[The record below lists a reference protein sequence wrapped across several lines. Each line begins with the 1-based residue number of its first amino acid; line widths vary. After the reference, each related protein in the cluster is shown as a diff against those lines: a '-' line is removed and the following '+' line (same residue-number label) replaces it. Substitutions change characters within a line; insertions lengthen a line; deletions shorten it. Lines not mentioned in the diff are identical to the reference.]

1 MATAIHPQQTFGNI
15 KQEIAENITIDN
27 IAHDSTA
34 ESIKGTRILSLSG
47 GGVKGIAELVVL
59 TEIEERT
66 GKSISELFPIITG
79 TSVGGLI
86 AGLLT
91 IPQEQGS
98 NIAKYSAKDA
108 LKIFTDAAPKIF
120 EHHWY
125 DGIKQIFTHK
135 HSQGPLKEILDQHLA
150 GLRLDDTTSRLII
163 PVTDLASSD
172 KEVKIFD
179 SQDDYSPHIRVQ
191 DVLLATTAAPTYFKP
206 VTNKEH
212 IKGYENQEDALYAYA
227 DGGLGANRPAYET
240 LKILKSGHNREEN
253 AKILDDTMVLSL
265 NFDNDRE
272 ASSSI
277 PKIGFDGLIGWLVK
291 GKLVSRLMQSSED
304 SSTAEVKLELPGED
318 EFVEVKLPITK
329 ETSSLDNS
337 NPKNIEALVA
347 VGRKYIEEHTEQLQ
361 KLCDNLVKYV
371 EVETKAMTHEKKV
384 AEDKEVAIE
393 KSLDLDSNSDDAYTV
408 NEAAIAVTSDY
419 IVNSNEDAIE
429 KEREYSTLVQ
439 AQGANKG
446 GSDEIDSNSIITNEI
461 REQIL
466 DGIKQYL
473 SSFANENPDLKE
485 NRSQYLTAVND
496 YSNQELEKIILD
508 FAEGQKV
515 VKEMELHEAE
525 SVLAPYMSCGQE
537 ANHQESMELE
547 GIDDEVSNHEILAS

>member
-1 MATAIHPQQTFGNI
+1 MATAIHAQRAFEHIEQEIVENI
-15 KQEIAENITIDN
+15 KGDTTTR
-27 IAHDSTA
+27 DSAA
-34 ESIKGTRILSLSG
+34 ESIKSNRILSLSG

-59 TEIEERT
+59 AEIEERT

-86 AGLLT
+86 GALLT
-91 IPQEQGS
+91 IPKEQGS

-150 GLRLDDTTSRLII
+150 ELRLDDTTSRLII
-163 PVTDLASSD
+163 PVTDLASTD

-212 IKGYENQEDALYAYA
+212 IKNYENQEDVLYAYA
-227 DGGLGANRPAYET
+227 DGGLGANRPAYEA
-240 LKILKSGHNREEN
+240 LKILKNGHSREEN
-253 AKILDDTMVLSL
+253 AKILDNTMVLSL

-272 ASSSI
+272 ASGSI

-304 SSTAEVKLELPGED
+304 SSTAEVRVDLLGED

-337 NPKNIEALVA
+337 SLKNIDALVA
-347 VGRKYIEEHTEQLQ
+347 VGRKYIEDHTEQLQ

-371 EVETKAMTHEKKV
+371 EVETKAMTHEKA
-384 AEDKEVAIE
+384 AEDKGVAIAV
-393 KSLDLDSNSDDAYTV
+393 SLDLANSSDDDVIANEKIDEVPMVKQYAYITGNDSNKGDGDD
-408 NEAAIAVTSDY
+408 VT
-419 IVNSNEDAIE
+419 
-429 KEREYSTLVQ
+429 VQ
-439 AQGANKG
+439 AVIT
-446 GSDEIDSNSIITNEI
+446 DEN

-473 SSFANENPDLKE
+473 TSFANDNPDLKE
-485 NRSQYLTAVND
+485 NIDQYLTVVND
-496 YSNQELEKIILD
+496 YSNGDLEKLILD

-525 SVLAPYMSCGQE
+525 SVLAPYMSCSMEASQE
-537 ANHQESMELE
+537 AMELE
-547 GIDDEVSNHEILAS
+547 GIDDEVSNHEILA

>member
-1 MATAIHPQQTFGNI
+1 MTTAIHTQQTFEHI
-15 KQEIAENITIDN
+15 KQEIEDNIKNTAAENDN
-27 IAHDSTA
+27 TS
-34 ESIKGTRILSLSG
+34 ESIKSNRILSLSG

-59 TEIEERT
+59 AEIEERT
-66 GKSISELFPIITG
+66 GKFISELFPIITG

-86 AGLLT
+86 GALLT
-91 IPQEQGS
+91 IPKEPGS
-98 NIAKYSAKDA
+98 NVAKYSAKDA
-108 LKIFTDAAPKIF
+108 LKIFTDASPKIF

-135 HSQGPLKEILDQHLA
+135 HSQGPLKEILDHHLA
-150 GLRLDDTTSRLII
+150 ELRLDDTTSRLII
-163 PVTDLASSD
+163 PVTDLASTD
-172 KEVKIFD
+172 KEIKIFD
-179 SQDDYSPHIRVQ
+179 SQDSYSPHIRVQ

-227 DGGLGANRPAYET
+227 DGGLWANRPAYEA
-240 LKILKSGHNREEN
+240 LKILKNGHSREEN

-304 SSTAEVKLELPGED
+304 SSTAEVRVDLPGED

-347 VGRKYIEEHTEQLQ
+347 VGRKYVEDHTEQLQ

-371 EVETKAMTHEKKV
+371 EIETKAMTHEEV
-384 AEDKEVAIE
+384 AKDTEVAIE
-393 KSLDLDSNSDDAYTV
+393 TSSDLDNSSDDATIV
-408 NEAAIAVTSDY
+408 NEAAITVTSDD
-419 IVNSNEDAIE
+419 IANGNEDA
-429 KEREYSTLVQ
+429 KEEESEYSTLVQ

-446 GSDEIDSNSIITNEI
+446 GGNDIVSNYIITNAN

-466 DGIKQYL
+466 EGIKQYL
-473 SSFANENPDLKE
+473 TSFANDNPDLQE
-485 NRSQYLTAVND
+485 NIDQYLTAVND
-496 YSNQELEKIILD
+496 YSNGDLEKLILD
-508 FAEGQKV
+508 FAEGQNV
-515 VKEMELHEAE
+515 VKEMELQEAE
-525 SVLAPYMSCGQE
+525 RVLAPYMSCGME
-537 ANHQESMELE
+537 ANKESMELE
-547 GIDDEVSNHEILAS
+547 GIDDEVSNHEILA

>member
-1 MATAIHPQQTFGNI
+1 MTTLVHTQQTFENI
-15 KQEIAENITIDN
+15 KQEIEDNIKNTAAENDN
-27 IAHDSTA
+27 TS

-59 TEIEERT
+59 AEIEERT

-86 AGLLT
+86 GALLT
-91 IPQEQGS
+91 IPKEQGS

-135 HSQGPLKEILDQHLA
+135 HSQGPLKEILDHHLA
-150 GLRLDDTTSRLII
+150 ELRLDDTTSRLII
-163 PVTDLASSD
+163 PVTDLASKD

-212 IKGYENQEDALYAYA
+212 IKGYENQEDVLYAYA
-227 DGGLGANRPAYET
+227 DGGLGANRPAYEA
-240 LKILKSGHNREEN
+240 LKILKNGHSREEN
-253 AKILDDTMVLSL
+253 VKILDDTMVLSL

-272 ASSSI
+272 ASHSI
-277 PKIGFDGLIGWLVK
+277 PKIGFDGVIGWLVK
-291 GKLVSRLMQSSED
+291 GKLVSRLMQNSED
-304 SSTAEVKLELPGED
+304 SSTAEVRVDLPGED

-329 ETSSLDNS
+329 ETKSLDNS
-337 NPKNIEALVA
+337 SLKNIDALIA
-347 VGRKYIEEHTEQLQ
+347 VGRKYIENHTEQLQ

-371 EVETKAMTHEKKV
+371 EVETQAMTHEK
-384 AEDKEVAIE
+384 ATDDTEVAIVTG
-393 KSLDLDSNSDDAYTV
+393 LDLDNSSDDSTII
-408 NEAAIAVTSDY
+408 NKEAITVTSDD
-419 IVNSNEDAIE
+419 IANSNNNA
-429 KEREYSTLVQ
+429 KESEGSTLVQ

-446 GSDEIDSNSIITNEI
+446 GGDDIVSNYIITNAN

-466 DGIKQYL
+466 EGIKQYL
-473 SSFANENPDLKE
+473 TSFANDNPDLKE
-485 NRSQYLTAVND
+485 NIDQYLTAVND
-496 YSNQELEKIILD
+496 YSNQELESLILD

-525 SVLAPYMSCGQE
+525 SVLAPYMSCGMEASQE
-537 ANHQESMELE
+537 AMELE
-547 GIDDEVSNHEILAS
+547 GIDDEVQSHEILV

>member
-1 MATAIHPQQTFGNI
+1 MATAIHASQTFGHI
-15 KQEIAENITIDN
+15 KQEIEDNIKNTAAEN
-27 IAHDSTA
+27 DSTS

-59 TEIEERT
+59 AEIEERT

-86 AGLLT
+86 GALLT
-91 IPQEQGS
+91 IPKESGS

-135 HSQGPLKEILDQHLA
+135 HSQGPLKEILEQHLA

-163 PVTDLASSD
+163 PVTDLASTD

-179 SQDDYSPHIRVQ
+179 SQDSYSQHIRVQ
-191 DVLLATTAAPTYFKP
+191 DVLLATTAAPTFFKP

-212 IKGYENQEDALYAYA
+212 IKGYENQEDVLYAYA
-227 DGGLGANRPAYET
+227 DGGLGANRPAYEA
-240 LKILKSGHNREEN
+240 LKILKNGHSREEN
-253 AKILDDTMVLSL
+253 AKILNDIMVLSL

-272 ASSSI
+272 VSSSI

-304 SSTAEVKLELPGED
+304 RSTAEVKLDLPGED

-337 NPKNIEALVA
+337 NLQNIEALVT
-347 VGRKYIEEHTEQLQ
+347 VGRKYVEEHTEQLQ

-371 EVETKAMTHEKKV
+371 GVETQAMSHEKA
-384 AEDKEVAIE
+384 AEDTGVAIAV
-393 KSLDLDSNSDDAYTV
+393 SLDLDNSRDNTTIV
-408 NEAAIAVTSDY
+408 NKEAITVTSDD
-419 IVNSNEDAIE
+419 IANNNENAKEGEIE
-429 KEREYSTLVQ
+429 GSTLVQ

-446 GSDEIDSNSIITNEI
+446 VGDNTANNSIITNAN

-466 DGIKQYL
+466 ECIKQYL
-473 SSFANENPDLKE
+473 TSFANDNPDLKE
-485 NRSQYLTAVND
+485 NIDHYLVSVND
-496 YSNQELEKIILD
+496 YSNGDLEKLILD

-525 SVLAPYMSCGQE
+525 SVLAPYMSCGTEFLKE
-537 ANHQESMELE
+537 AMELE
-547 GIDDEVSNHEILAS
+547 GIDDEVQSHEVLA

>member
-1 MATAIHPQQTFGNI
+1 MSSKAALKNRVEESSIAKSAIKH
-15 KQEIAENITIDN
+15 QE
-27 IAHDSTA
+27 
-34 ESIKGTRILSLSG
+34 RILSLSG

-59 TEIEERT
+59 AEIEERT

-86 AGLLT
+86 GALLT
-91 IPQEQGS
+91 IPKEQGS

-108 LKIFTDAAPKIF
+108 LKIFTDALPSIF

-135 HSQGPLKEILDQHLA
+135 HSQGPLKEILERHLEE
-150 GLRLDDTTSRLII
+150 LRLDDTTSRLII
-163 PVTDLASSD
+163 PVTDLASKD
-172 KEVKIFD
+172 RETKIFD
-179 SQDDYSPHIRVQ
+179 SQDSYSPHIRVQ

-227 DGGLGANRPAYET
+227 DGGLGSNRPAYEA
-240 LKILKSGHNREEN
+240 LKILKNGHSRGEN

-265 NFDNDRE
+265 NFDNDHE

-277 PKIGFDGLIGWLVK
+277 PKIGFDGVIGWLVK

-304 SSTAEVKLELPGED
+304 SSTAEVRADLPRKD

-337 NPKNIEALVA
+337 SLKNIDALVA
-347 VGRKYIEEHTEQLQ
+347 VGHKYIEEHTEQLQ
-361 KLCDNLVKYV
+361 KLCDNLVRYV
-371 EVETKAMTHEKKV
+371 EVETKAMTHEKA
-384 AEDKEVAIE
+384 AEDGEIAIA
-393 KSLDLDSNSDDAYTV
+393 KCLDLDSNIDD
-408 NEAAIAVTSDY
+408 E
-419 IVNSNEDAIE
+419 
-429 KEREYSTLVQ
+429 
-439 AQGANKG
+439 
-446 GSDEIDSNSIITNEI
+446 
-461 REQIL
+461 
-466 DGIKQYL
+466 
-473 SSFANENPDLKE
+473 
-485 NRSQYLTAVND
+485 
-496 YSNQELEKIILD
+496 NQELEKPILD

-525 SVLAPYMSCGQE
+525 SVLAPYMSCGMEASQE
-537 ANHQESMELE
+537 AMELE
-547 GIDDEVSNHEILAS
+547 GIDDEVSNHEILA

>member
-1 MATAIHPQQTFGNI
+1 MATAIHAQRAFEHIEQEIVENI
-15 KQEIAENITIDN
+15 KGDTTTR
-27 IAHDSTA
+27 DSAA
-34 ESIKGTRILSLSG
+34 ESIKSNRILSLSG

-59 TEIEERT
+59 AEIEERT

-86 AGLLT
+86 GALLT
-91 IPQEQGS
+91 IPKEQGS

-150 GLRLDDTTSRLII
+150 ELRLDDTTSRLII
-163 PVTDLASSD
+163 PVTDLASTD

-212 IKGYENQEDALYAYA
+212 IKNYENQEDVLYAYA
-227 DGGLGANRPAYET
+227 DGGLGANRPAYEA
-240 LKILKSGHNREEN
+240 LKILKNGHSREEN
-253 AKILDDTMVLSL
+253 AKILDNTMVLSL

-272 ASSSI
+272 ASGSI

-304 SSTAEVKLELPGED
+304 SSTAEVRVDLLGED

-337 NPKNIEALVA
+337 SLKNIDALVA
-347 VGRKYIEEHTEQLQ
+347 VGRKYIEDHTEQLQ
-361 KLCDNLVKYV
+361 KLCDNLVKY
-371 EVETKAMTHEKKV
+371 
-384 AEDKEVAIE
+384 
-393 KSLDLDSNSDDAYTV
+393 
-408 NEAAIAVTSDY
+408 
-419 IVNSNEDAIE
+419 
-429 KEREYSTLVQ
+429 
-439 AQGANKG
+439 
-446 GSDEIDSNSIITNEI
+446 
-461 REQIL
+461 
-466 DGIKQYL
+466 
-473 SSFANENPDLKE
+473 
-485 NRSQYLTAVND
+485 
-496 YSNQELEKIILD
+496 
-508 FAEGQKV
+508 
-515 VKEMELHEAE
+515 
-525 SVLAPYMSCGQE
+525 
-537 ANHQESMELE
+537 
-547 GIDDEVSNHEILAS
+547 

>member
-1 MATAIHPQQTFGNI
+1 MTTAIHTQQTFEHIEQGTVDNI
-15 KQEIAENITIDN
+15 KGDN
-27 IAHDSTA
+27 TTHDSTS
-34 ESIKGTRILSLSG
+34 ESIKSNRILSLSG

-59 TEIEERT
+59 AEIEERT
-66 GKSISELFPIITG
+66 GKSISELFPIISG

-91 IPQEQGS
+91 IPKEQGS

-135 HSQGPLKEILDQHLA
+135 HSQGPLKEILEQHLA

-163 PVTDLASSD
+163 PVTDLASKD

-179 SQDDYSPHIRVQ
+179 SHDSYSPHIRVQ

-206 VTNKEH
+206 VTNQEH
-212 IKGYENQEDALYAYA
+212 IKGYGNQEDALYAYA
-227 DGGLGANRPAYET
+227 DGGLGANRPAYEA
-240 LKILKSGHNREEN
+240 LKILKNGHSREEN

-265 NFDNDRE
+265 NFDNDHK

-277 PKIGFDGLIGWLVK
+277 PKIGFDGVIGWLVK

-304 SSTAEVKLELPGED
+304 SSTAEARVGLPGED

-337 NPKNIEALVA
+337 SLKNIEALVA

-371 EVETKAMTHEKKV
+371 EVETKAMTHEKAAKD
-384 AEDKEVAIE
+384 AGGAIE
-393 KSLDLDSNSDDAYTV
+393 LGSGLDLENSSDDDAMI
-408 NEAAIAVTSDY
+408 NKEAIA
-419 IVNSNEDAIE
+419 NSNEDA
-429 KEREYSTLVQ
+429 
-439 AQGANKG
+439 NK
-446 GSDEIDSNSIITNEI
+446 SDGDDVVSNSIITNEN

-473 SSFANENPDLKE
+473 TSFANDNPDLQE
-485 NRSQYLTAVND
+485 NIVQYLTSVND
-496 YSNQELEKIILD
+496 YSNQELEKLILD

-515 VKEMELHEAE
+515 VQEMELHEAE
-525 SVLAPYMSCGQE
+525 SVLAPYMSCGMEANQE
-537 ANHQESMELE
+537 AMELE
-547 GIDDEVSNHEILAS
+547 GIDDEVQNHEVLA

>member
-1 MATAIHPQQTFGNI
+1 MATAIHAQQAFEHI
-15 KQEIAENITIDN
+15 KQEIVENINGGTTTR
-27 IAHDSTA
+27 DSTA
-34 ESIKGTRILSLSG
+34 ESIKSNRILSLSG

-59 TEIEERT
+59 AEIEERT

-86 AGLLT
+86 GALLT
-91 IPQEQGS
+91 IPKEQGS

-135 HSQGPLKEILDQHLA
+135 HSQGPLKEILEQHLA
-150 GLRLDDTTSRLII
+150 ELRLDDTTSRLII
-163 PVTDLASSD
+163 PVTDLASKD
-172 KEVKIFD
+172 TEVKIFD

-206 VTNKEH
+206 VTNKEY
-212 IKGYENQEDALYAYA
+212 IKGYENQEEVLYAYA
-227 DGGLGANRPAYET
+227 DGGLWANRPAYEA
-240 LKILKSGHNREEN
+240 LKILKRGHSREEN
-253 AKILDDTMVLSL
+253 AKILDNTMVLSL

-277 PKIGFDGLIGWLVK
+277 PKIGFDGVIVWLVK

-304 SSTAEVKLELPGED
+304 SSTAEVRVDLPGED

-337 NPKNIEALVA
+337 NLQNIEALVA
-347 VGRKYIEEHTEQLQ
+347 VGLKYIEDHTEQLQ

-371 EVETKAMTHEKKV
+371 EVETKAMPYEKV
-384 AEDKEVAIE
+384 TEDTEVVI
-393 KSLDLDSNSDDAYTV
+393 KLGLDLDNSSDDAT
-408 NEAAIAVTSDY
+408 
-419 IVNSNEDAIE
+419 
-429 KEREYSTLVQ
+429 VQ
-439 AQGANKG
+439 AVIT
-446 GSDEIDSNSIITNEI
+446 DEN
-461 REQIL
+461 RGQIL

-485 NRSQYLTAVND
+485 NISQYLTAVSD
-496 YSNQELEKIILD
+496 YSNQELEKLILD
-508 FAEGQKV
+508 FAESQKV

-537 ANHQESMELE
+537 ANQESMELE
-547 GIDDEVSNHEILAS
+547 GIDDEVQSHEVLA

>member
-1 MATAIHPQQTFGNI
+1 MATAIHTAQTFEHIEQEIVENI
-15 KQEIAENITIDN
+15 KGDTIT
-27 IAHDSTA
+27 HDGTS
-34 ESIKGTRILSLSG
+34 ESIKSNRILSLSG

-59 TEIEERT
+59 AEIEERT

-86 AGLLT
+86 GALLT
-91 IPQEQGS
+91 IPKEQGS

-135 HSQGPLKEILDQHLA
+135 HSQGPLKEILEHHLA
-150 GLRLDDTTSRLII
+150 ELRLDDTTSRLII
-163 PVTDLASSD
+163 PVTDLASPD

-179 SQDDYSPHIRVQ
+179 SQDSYSPHIRVQ

-227 DGGLGANRPAYET
+227 DGGLGANRPAYEA
-240 LKILKSGHNREEN
+240 LKILKNGHSREEN
-253 AKILDDTMVLSL
+253 AKILDYTMVLSL

-277 PKIGFDGLIGWLVK
+277 PKIGFDGVIGWLVK

-304 SSTAEVKLELPGED
+304 SSTAEVRVDLPGED

-329 ETSSLDNS
+329 ETKSLDNS
-337 NPKNIEALVA
+337 SLKNIDSLIA

-371 EVETKAMTHEKKV
+371 EVETQAMTHEKKV
-384 AEDKEVAIE
+384 AEDTEVAIE
-393 KSLDLDSNSDDAYTV
+393 KGLDLDFDNSNNDTTII
-408 NEAAIAVTSDY
+408 NKEAIAVTSDD
-419 IVNSNEDAIE
+419 IANSNEDAA
-429 KEREYSTLVQ
+429 RDTNNGDDDVTVQ
-439 AQGANKG
+439 AV
-446 GSDEIDSNSIITNEI
+446 ITNAN

-473 SSFANENPDLKE
+473 TSFANDNPDLKA
-485 NRSQYLTAVND
+485 NIDQYLVAVND
-496 YSNQELEKIILD
+496 YSNQELEKLILD

-525 SVLAPYMSCGQE
+525 SVLAPYMSCGME
-537 ANHQESMELE
+537 ASQESMELE
-547 GIDDEVSNHEILAS
+547 GIDDEVSNHEILA

>member
-1 MATAIHPQQTFGNI
+1 MTTAIHTQRAFEHL
-15 KQEIAENITIDN
+15 KQEIVDNIKIDN
-27 IAHDSTA
+27 TAHDNTS
-34 ESIKGTRILSLSG
+34 ESIKGNRILSLSG

-59 TEIEERT
+59 AEIEERT

-86 AGLLT
+86 GALLT
-91 IPQEQGS
+91 IPKEQGS

-108 LKIFTDAAPKIF
+108 LKIFTDAVPKIF
-120 EHHWY
+120 AHHWY

-135 HSQGPLKEILDQHLA
+135 HSQGPLKEILEHHLA
-150 GLRLDDTTSRLII
+150 ELRLDDTTSRLII
-163 PVTDLASSD
+163 PVTDLASPD

-179 SQDDYSPHIRVQ
+179 SQDSYSPHIRVQ

-227 DGGLGANRPAYET
+227 DGGLGANRPAYEV
-240 LKILKSGHNREEN
+240 LKILKNGHSRAEN

-277 PKIGFDGLIGWLVK
+277 PKIGFDGVIGWLVK

-304 SSTAEVKLELPGED
+304 SSTAEVRVDLPGDD

-337 NPKNIEALVA
+337 NHKNIDALIA
-347 VGRKYIEEHTEQLQ
+347 VGCKYIEEHTEQLQ

-371 EVETKAMTHEKKV
+371 EVETQAMIHEKA
-384 AEDKEVAIE
+384 AEDIEVAMAE
-393 KSLDLDSNSDDAYTV
+393 GLDLDNSSDDATII
-408 NEAAIAVTSDY
+408 NKEAIAVTSDD
-419 IVNSNEDAIE
+419 IANSNEDA
-429 KEREYSTLVQ
+429 
-439 AQGANKG
+439 NKSVG
-446 GSDEIDSNSIITNEI
+446 DDVVSNSIITNEN

-466 DGIKQYL
+466 EGIKQYL
-473 SSFANENPDLKE
+473 TSFANDNPDLKE
-485 NRSQYLTAVND
+485 NIDQYLVAVND
-496 YSNQELEKIILD
+496 YSNRDLEKLILD

-515 VKEMELHEAE
+515 VQEMELHEAE
-525 SVLAPYMSCGQE
+525 SVLAPYMSCGMEANQE
-537 ANHQESMELE
+537 AMELE
-547 GIDDEVSNHEILAS
+547 GIDDEVSNHEILA

>member
-1 MATAIHPQQTFGNI
+1 MTTAIHIAQTFENI
-15 KQEIAENITIDN
+15 KQEIVENIKGDTIT
-27 IAHDSTA
+27 HDGTS
-34 ESIKGTRILSLSG
+34 ESIKSNRILSLSG

-59 TEIEERT
+59 AEIEERT

-86 AGLLT
+86 GALLT
-91 IPQEQGS
+91 IPKEQSS

-135 HSQGPLKEILDQHLA
+135 HSQGPLQEILEQHLA
-150 GLRLDDTTSRLII
+150 ELRLDDTTSRLII

-212 IKGYENQEDALYAYA
+212 IKGYGNQEDVLYAYA
-227 DGGLGANRPAYET
+227 DGGLGANRPAYEA
-240 LKILKSGHNREEN
+240 LKILKSGHSREEN

-277 PKIGFDGLIGWLVK
+277 PKIGFDGVIGWLVK

-304 SSTAEVKLELPGED
+304 SSTAEVRVDLPGED

-329 ETSSLDNS
+329 ETKSLDNS
-337 NPKNIEALVA
+337 SLKNIDSLIA

-361 KLCDNLVKYV
+361 KLCDNLVRYV
-371 EVETKAMTHEKKV
+371 ETETKDATEKA
-384 AEDKEVAIE
+384 AEDTEVAIE
-393 KSLDLDSNSDDAYTV
+393 KGLDLDNSSDDDTIV
-408 NEAAIAVTSDY
+408 NKEAIAVTSDD
-419 IVNSNEDAIE
+419 IANSNEDANRQDNDDI
-429 KEREYSTLVQ
+429 
-439 AQGANKG
+439 A
-446 GSDEIDSNSIITNEI
+446 SNSIITNAN

-473 SSFANENPDLKE
+473 TSFANDNPDLKA
-485 NRSQYLTAVND
+485 NIDQYLVAVND
-496 YSNQELEKIILD
+496 YSNQELEKLILD
-508 FAEGQKV
+508 FTEGQKV
-515 VKEMELHEAE
+515 VKEMEPHEAE
-525 SVLAPYMSCGQE
+525 SVLAPYMSCGME
-537 ANHQESMELE
+537 ASQESMELE
-547 GIDDEVSNHEILAS
+547 GIDDEVSNHEILA

>member
-1 MATAIHPQQTFGNI
+1 MATAIHAQQAFEHI
-15 KQEIAENITIDN
+15 EQEIVGHIKSDTARD
-27 IAHDSTA
+27 DSTS
-34 ESIKGTRILSLSG
+34 ESIKSNRILSLSG

-59 TEIEERT
+59 AEIEERT

-86 AGLLT
+86 GALLT
-91 IPQEQGS
+91 IPKESGS

-135 HSQGPLKEILDQHLA
+135 HSQGPLKEILEQHLA
-150 GLRLDDTTSRLII
+150 ELRLDDTTSRLII

-212 IKGYENQEDALYAYA
+212 IKGYGNQEDVLYAYA
-227 DGGLGANRPAYET
+227 DGGLGANRPAYEA
-240 LKILKSGHNREEN
+240 LKILKNGHSREEN

-277 PKIGFDGLIGWLVK
+277 PKIGFDGVIGWLVK

-304 SSTAEVKLELPGED
+304 SSTAEVRVDLPGDD

-329 ETSSLDNS
+329 ETKSLDNS
-337 NPKNIEALVA
+337 SLKNIDSLIA

-371 EVETKAMTHEKKV
+371 EVETQAMTHEKKV
-384 AEDKEVAIE
+384 AEDTEVVIE
-393 KSLDLDSNSDDAYTV
+393 KGLDLANGSDDDTIV
-408 NEAAIAVTSDY
+408 NKEAIAGTSDD
-419 IVNSNEDAIE
+419 IANSNEDAEE
-429 KEREYSTLVQ
+429 KESEDSTLVQ
-439 AQGANKG
+439 AQGANKS
-446 GSDEIDSNSIITNEI
+446 GSDDIVSNYIITNEN
-461 REQIL
+461 REQVL
-466 DGIKQYL
+466 EGIKQYL
-473 SSFANENPDLKE
+473 TSFANDNPDLKA
-485 NRSQYLTAVND
+485 NIDQYLVAVND
-496 YSNQELEKIILD
+496 YSNQELEKLILD

-515 VKEMELHEAE
+515 LQEMELHEAE
-525 SVLAPYMSCGQE
+525 SVYNGLKNQDKKFKQFAW
-537 ANHQESMELE
+537 
-547 GIDDEVSNHEILAS
+547 

>member
-1 MATAIHPQQTFGNI
+1 MTTAIHVQRAFGNI
-15 KQEIAENITIDN
+15 KQEIEDNIKNTAAENDN
-27 IAHDSTA
+27 TS
-34 ESIKGTRILSLSG
+34 ESIKGNRILSLSG

-59 TEIEERT
+59 SEIEERT
-66 GKSISELFPIITG
+66 GKSISELFAIITG

-86 AGLLT
+86 GALLT
-91 IPQEQGS
+91 IPKEPGS

-135 HSQGPLKEILDQHLA
+135 HSQGPLKEILDHHLSE
-150 GLRLDDTTSRLII
+150 LRLDDTTSRLII
-163 PVTDLASSD
+163 PVTDLASKD
-172 KEVKIFD
+172 NEVKIFD
-179 SQDDYSPHIRVQ
+179 SHDSYSPHIRVQ

-227 DGGLGANRPAYET
+227 DGGLGANRPAYEA
-240 LKILKSGHNREEN
+240 LKILKNGYSREEN

-265 NFDNDRE
+265 NFDNDYE

-277 PKIGFDGLIGWLVK
+277 PKIGFDGVIGWLVK
-291 GKLVSRLMQSSED
+291 GNLVSRLMQSSED
-304 SSTAEVKLELPGED
+304 RSTEEVRLDLPGED

-337 NPKNIEALVA
+337 SLKNLDALVA
-347 VGRKYIEEHTEQLQ
+347 VGRKYIEDHTEQLQ

-371 EVETKAMTHEKKV
+371 EIETKAMTHEKV
-384 AEDKEVAIE
+384 AEDTEVAIE
-393 KSLDLDSNSDDAYTV
+393 VGLDLANSDDYATIV
-408 NEAAIAVTSDY
+408 NKEAIAVTSDD
-419 IVNSNEDAIE
+419 IANSNEDAKEIE
-429 KEREYSTLVQ
+429 GSTLVQ
-439 AQGANKG
+439 AQGTNKG
-446 GSDEIDSNSIITNEI
+446 VGDDIASNSIITDEN
-461 REQIL
+461 REHIL
-466 DGIKQYL
+466 EGIKQHFT
-473 SSFANENPDLKE
+473 SFANDNPNLKA
-485 NRSQYLTAVND
+485 NINQYLTAVND
-496 YSNQELEKIILD
+496 YSNQELEKLILD

-525 SVLAPYMSCGQE
+525 SVLAPYMSCGME
-537 ANHQESMELE
+537 ALKEAMELE
-547 GIDDEVSNHEILAS
+547 GIDDEVQSHEILA

>member
-1 MATAIHPQQTFGNI
+1 MATAIHTAQTFEHIEQEIVENI
-15 KQEIAENITIDN
+15 KGDTIT
-27 IAHDSTA
+27 HDGTS
-34 ESIKGTRILSLSG
+34 ESIKSNRILSLSG

-59 TEIEERT
+59 AEIEERT

-86 AGLLT
+86 GALLT
-91 IPQEQGS
+91 IPKEQGS

-135 HSQGPLKEILDQHLA
+135 HSQGPLKEILEHHLA
-150 GLRLDDTTSRLII
+150 ELRLDDTTSRLII
-163 PVTDLASSD
+163 PVTDLASPD

-179 SQDDYSPHIRVQ
+179 SQDSYSPHIRVQ

-227 DGGLGANRPAYET
+227 DGGLGANRPAYEA
-240 LKILKSGHNREEN
+240 LKILKNGHSREEN
-253 AKILDDTMVLSL
+253 AKILDYTMVLSL

-277 PKIGFDGLIGWLVK
+277 PKIGFDGVIGWLVK

-304 SSTAEVKLELPGED
+304 SSAAEVRVDLPGDD

-329 ETSSLDNS
+329 ETKSLDNS
-337 NPKNIEALVA
+337 SLKNIDSLIA

-371 EVETKAMTHEKKV
+371 EVETQAMTHEKKV
-384 AEDKEVAIE
+384 AEDTEVAIE
-393 KSLDLDSNSDDAYTV
+393 KGLDLDFDNSNNDTTII
-408 NEAAIAVTSDY
+408 NKEAIAVTSDD
-419 IVNSNEDAIE
+419 IANSNEDAA
-429 KEREYSTLVQ
+429 RDTNNGDDDVTVQ
-439 AQGANKG
+439 AV
-446 GSDEIDSNSIITNEI
+446 ITNAN

-473 SSFANENPDLKE
+473 TSFANDNPDLKA
-485 NRSQYLTAVND
+485 NIDQYLVAVND
-496 YSNQELEKIILD
+496 YSNQELEKLILD

-525 SVLAPYMSCGQE
+525 SVLAPYMSCGME
-537 ANHQESMELE
+537 ASQESMELE
-547 GIDDEVSNHEILAS
+547 GIDDEVSNHEILA

>member
-1 MATAIHPQQTFGNI
+1 MTTAIHTPQTFEHIEQEIVENI
-15 KQEIAENITIDN
+15 KGDTITHDN
-27 IAHDSTA
+27 TS
-34 ESIKGTRILSLSG
+34 ESIKSNRILSLSG

-59 TEIEERT
+59 AEIEERT

-86 AGLLT
+86 GALLT
-91 IPQEQGS
+91 IPKEQGS

-135 HSQGPLKEILDQHLA
+135 HSQGPLKEILEHHLA
-150 GLRLDDTTSRLII
+150 ELRLDDTTSRLII
-163 PVTDLASSD
+163 PVTDLASPD

-179 SQDDYSPHIRVQ
+179 SQDSYSPHIRVQ

-212 IKGYENQEDALYAYA
+212 IKGYENQEDVLYAYA
-227 DGGLGANRPAYET
+227 DGGLGANRPAYEA
-240 LKILKSGHNREEN
+240 LKILKNSHSREEN

-265 NFDNDRE
+265 NFDNDHE

-277 PKIGFDGLIGWLVK
+277 PKIGFDGVIGWLVK

-304 SSTAEVKLELPGED
+304 SSTAEVRVDLPGDD

-337 NPKNIEALVA
+337 NPKNIDALVA
-347 VGRKYIEEHTEQLQ
+347 VGHKYIEDHTEQLQ
-361 KLCDNLVKYV
+361 KLCDNLVQYV
-371 EVETKAMTHEKKV
+371 EIETQAMTHEKA
-384 AEDKEVAIE
+384 AED
-393 KSLDLDSNSDDAYTV
+393 TGG
-408 NEAAIAVTSDY
+408 AIALGSGLDFDNSNNDTTIINKEAIVVTSDD
-419 IVNSNEDAIE
+419 IANSNEDAARDAN
-429 KEREYSTLVQ
+429 KSDGDDVTVQ
-439 AQGANKG
+439 A
-446 GSDEIDSNSIITNEI
+446 IITNNN

-466 DGIKQYL
+466 EGIKQYL
-473 SSFANENPDLKE
+473 TSFANGNPDLKE
-485 NRSQYLTAVND
+485 NIDQYLTAVND
-496 YSNQELEKIILD
+496 YSNRDLEKLILD

-525 SVLAPYMSCGQE
+525 SVLAPYISCGTE
-537 ANHQESMELE
+537 ALKEAIELE
-547 GIDDEVSNHEILAS
+547 GIDDEVSNHEIVA

>member
-1 MATAIHPQQTFGNI
+1 MTTAIHTQQTFEHIEQGTVDNI
-15 KQEIAENITIDN
+15 KGDN
-27 IAHDSTA
+27 TTHDSTS
-34 ESIKGTRILSLSG
+34 ESIKSNRILSLSG

-59 TEIEERT
+59 AEIEERT
-66 GKSISELFPIITG
+66 GKSISELFPIISG

-91 IPQEQGS
+91 IPKEQGS

-135 HSQGPLKEILDQHLA
+135 HSQGPLKEILEQHLA

-163 PVTDLASSD
+163 PVTDLASKD

-179 SQDDYSPHIRVQ
+179 SHDSYSPHIRVQ

-206 VTNKEH
+206 VTNQEH

-227 DGGLGANRPAYET
+227 DGGLGANRPAYEA
-240 LKILKSGHNREEN
+240 LKILKNGHSREEN

-265 NFDNDRE
+265 NFDNDHK

-277 PKIGFDGLIGWLVK
+277 PKIGFDGVIGWLVK

-304 SSTAEVKLELPGED
+304 SSTAEVRVGLPGED

-337 NPKNIEALVA
+337 SLKNIEALVA

-371 EVETKAMTHEKKV
+371 EVETKAMTHEKAAK
-384 AEDKEVAIE
+384 
-393 KSLDLDSNSDDAYTV
+393 DA
-408 NEAAIAVTSDY
+408 
-419 IVNSNEDAIE
+419 
-429 KEREYSTLVQ
+429 
-439 AQGANKG
+439 G
-446 GSDEIDSNSIITNEI
+446 
-461 REQIL
+461 EQ
-466 DGIKQYL
+466 
-473 SSFANENPDLKE
+473 
-485 NRSQYLTAVND
+485 
-496 YSNQELEKIILD
+496 
-508 FAEGQKV
+508 
-515 VKEMELHEAE
+515 
-525 SVLAPYMSCGQE
+525 
-537 ANHQESMELE
+537 
-547 GIDDEVSNHEILAS
+547 